1 MRTRLML
8 YVLGVALGIMASPG
22 AMASQSGKLTD
33 AHQVPSFVCDR
44 VDVVPDLRIDP
55 WAAGA
60 DPNQYERATPGD
72 LSIPGIRNPICA
84 RDAGR

>member
-8 YVLGVALGIMASPG
+8 YVLGVALGITASSS
-22 AMASQSGKLTD
+22 AMASLSGKLAD

-44 VDVVPDLRIDP
+44 VDVVPDSPIHH
-55 WAAGA
+55 WAAGV
-60 DPNQYERATPGD
+60 DPNQYEWVTPGD
-72 LSIPGIRNPICA
+72 FSVPGIRNPICA